1 MFSGKSVEMFRR
13 LRRARVAKQS
23 IIVYKP
29 AIDNR
34 AGGQHTSSH
43 DGEKFECLPIPTD
56 EPERILLTCPG
67 TTQVV
72 AIDEAQFFASG
83 IVRVCQELVR
93 RGTRVIVAGLDQDY
107 RGEPFGSMPTLLA
120 LADRVDKLTAV
131 CTECGRS
138 ATKTQRLTVS
148 QEQIEIGA
156 SDKYAARCR
165 EHHVI

>member
-1 MFSGKSVEMFRR
+1 MFSGKSHHLFHR
-13 LRRARVAKQS
+13 LRRARIAKQS
-23 IIVYKP
+23 VIVYKP
-29 AIDNR
+29 AVDNR

-43 DGEKFECLPIPTD
+43 DGEKFECHPMPTD
-56 EPERILLTCPG
+56 DPERILYSCPS
-67 TTQVV
+67 TAQVV
-72 AIDEAQFFASG
+72 AIDEVQFFAPS

-93 RGTRVIVAGLDQDY
+93 HGSRVIVAGLDQDY

-131 CTECGRS
+131 CTECGRP

-148 QEQIEIGA
+148 KDQVEIGA

-165 EHHVI
+165 EHHTF